1 MITKK
6 ELVEDI
12 CTLSD
17 RLADTNIYIAKLE
30 KRLAI
35 IEASVN
41 DKKTHKTSAQ
51 NRSKQ
56 VKKK

>member
-12 CTLSD
+12 CALSD
-17 RLADTNIYIAKLE
+17 RLADTNIHIAKLE

-35 IEASVN
+35 IEALVN
-41 DKKTHKTSAQ
+41 DKKTRKANAQ
-51 NRSKQ
+51 NKSKQ

>member
-12 CTLSD
+12 CALSD
-17 RLADTNIYIAKLE
+17 RLADTNIHIAKLE

-41 DKKTHKTSAQ
+41 DKKAHKTGAQ